1 MVQQMLSHM
10 PAVLALLSRLF
21 SREFQTLYAN
31 IREKITTYFRKWMD
45 KDLCVYRPDIVEGT
59 VGVQI
64 PVLSSRPAVI
74 VMQLEEDIAT
84 LVKNYKVNST
94 IKEESDDDFKLDNG
108 FSEDEDDF
116 QFVNERP
123 SIFKRETFHNKGDGS
138 SDVDAQLKQ
147 LQQLV
152 AELKTF

>member
-1 MVQQMLSHM
+1 MLSHM

>member
-1 MVQQMLSHM
+1 M
-10 PAVLALLSRLF
+10 
-21 SREFQTLYAN
+21 
-31 IREKITTYFRKWMD
+31 
-45 KDLCVYRPDIVEGT
+45 
-59 VGVQI
+59 
-64 PVLSSRPAVI
+64 I